1 MTGIVLGI
9 VSFTFLLI
17 WYLVDRKKMYWLI
30 AGVNTASAEQKAKM
44 DLESIGKAVGKMSL
58 SLALINFIS
67 ALTWKSGESSFFI
80 AMAANILIPVITIVK
95 IRKYDT
101 NRKTKGETILAS
113 SFTLVILIGVGI
125 LFLTTMKESN
135 VTIEGDSVKV
145 SGIFG
150 RRVPIADIEDIRIVD
165 TLPVVT
171 MRTNGAGIGS
181 VLKGRFK
188 LVGASRAYLYL
199 YKSGGPYILIETLD
213 YPVYLNFRDDKT
225 LYSVMTDLSSAD
237 PVK

>member
-1 MTGIVLGI
+1 MTGIILGI

-30 AGVNTASAEQKAKM
+30 AGVNTASEEQKANM

-58 SLALINFIS
+58 SLALINLIS
-67 ALTWKSGESSFFI
+67 ALTWKTGESSFLI
-80 AMAANILIPVITIVK
+80 AMAANILIPIITIMK
-95 IRKYDT
+95 IRKYDN
-101 NRKTKGETILAS
+101 NRKTKGETILAA
-113 SFTLVILIGVGI
+113 SFTLVIVIGIGI

-135 VTIEGDSVKV
+135 VTIVGDSVKV

-150 RRVPIADIEDIRIVD
+150 RSIPLGDIEDIRIVE

-171 MRTNGAGIGS
+171 MRTNGAAIGS

-188 LVGASRAYLYL
+188 LLGANRAYLYL

-225 LYSVMTDLSSAD
+225 LYSVMTGLSSAD

>member
-30 AGVNTASAEQKAKM
+30 AGVNTATEEQKANM

-58 SLALINFIS
+58 ILALINLIS
-67 ALTWKSGESSFFI
+67 ALSWKSGESSFFL
-80 AMAANILIPVITIVK
+80 AMAANILIPIATILR

-101 NRKTKGETILAS
+101 NSKTKGETILTV
-113 SFTLVILIGVGI
+113 SFTLVIVIGIGI
-125 LFLTTMKESN
+125 LFLTTIKESG
-135 VTIEGDSVKV
+135 VAIVGDSVKV

-150 RRVPIADIEDIRIVD
+150 RSIPIGDIEDIRIVE

-171 MRTNGAGIGS
+171 MRTNGAAIGS

-188 LVGASRAYLYL
+188 LAGANRAYLYL

-225 LYSVMTDLSSAD
+225 LYNTMAALSSAD

>member
-9 VSFTFLLI
+9 VSFTFLII

-30 AGVNTASAEQKAKM
+30 AGVNTASEEQKANM

-58 SLALINFIS
+58 SLALINLIS
-67 ALTWKSGESSFFI
+67 ALTWKTGESSFFI
-80 AMAANILIPVITIVK
+80 AMAANILVPIITIVK

-101 NRKTKGETILAS
+101 NRKTKGETILAA
-113 SFTLVILIGVGI
+113 SFTLVIVIGIGI
-125 LFLTTMKESN
+125 LFLTTIKESS
-135 VTIEGDSVKV
+135 VAIEGDSVKV

-150 RRVPIADIEDIRIVD
+150 RSIPLGDIEDIRIVE

-171 MRTNGAGIGS
+171 MRTNGAAIGS

-188 LVGASRAYLYL
+188 LVGANRAYLYL

-225 LYSVMTDLSSAD
+225 LYNTMVALSSAD